1 MSSICG
7 SWVFRAG
14 TCRKLL
20 AMKCTSASCSCE
32 RCNFLSKGVKR
43 GRSSP
48 GSFLL
53 LPVLTVIDVI
63 LYCLLIRSVWAEVT
77 TISYRCTA
85 VLLPQKTWSSSWINK
100 KCKIQEQKHWGCFSW
115 HAVVK
120 ISVCVTLTFMSDM
133 CNVWH
138 NITMGRLTYCFE
150 KLKAYFYGMEQSFLL
165 VQLRQKTARAAPV
178 QARTMFPVCFC
189 CICWNTTTATIREV
203 GLRNNM
209 FLGSQA
215 MLRLEAVLRTEATDS
230 FGLGCCSDLTESRA
244 FPS

>member
-1 MSSICG
+1 
-7 SWVFRAG
+7 
-14 TCRKLL
+14 
-20 AMKCTSASCSCE
+20 
-32 RCNFLSKGVKR
+32 
-43 GRSSP
+43 
-48 GSFLL
+48 
-53 LPVLTVIDVI
+53 
-63 LYCLLIRSVWAEVT
+63 
-77 TISYRCTA
+77 
-85 VLLPQKTWSSSWINK
+85 
-100 KCKIQEQKHWGCFSW
+100 
-115 HAVVK
+115 
-120 ISVCVTLTFMSDM
+120 
-133 CNVWH
+133 
-138 NITMGRLTYCFE
+138 MGRLTYCFE